1 LSHAYLSAPLSLARS
16 LFTFSPPLRCFYF
29 PPPHP
34 DLPKHLNF
42 YRLYPSVPGS
52 YVPPVAI
59 GSFAT
64 ELEEPEMAEGF
75 AEEVKRIGWVGWWD
89 GVGGDATVGGGGNGM
104 DEKKKRRWEG
114 WMI

>member
-1 LSHAYLSAPLSLARS
+1 MISLPVVTCLPLCPSLPCSLPLHLLSPTQVFL
-16 LFTFSPPLRCFYF
+16 
-29 PPPHP
+29 
-34 DLPKHLNF
+34 LPKHLNF